1 MLDSF
6 IKDGIV
12 KASPYMG
19 KTTFDDVDVA
29 RRPDGSFVLD
39 GVYHVLT
46 EGKCHANLYRKLLAY
61 AEANPD
67 KIVSVSP
74 EIQVTE
80 EDLYKSLRNTRN
92 CKLAETDYLVVP
104 DYPIDVVK
112 LEEVK
117 AYRTA
122 LRDITE
128 LEGCPWDGGGSKTP
142 WPKNPLE

>member
-1 MLDSF
+1 MFNNHVILPN
-6 IKDGIV
+6 
-12 KASPYMG
+12 PYKG
-19 KTTFDDVDVA
+19 KTDFDSVTK
-29 RRPDGSFVLD
+29 RPDGSFVID
-39 GVYHVLT
+39 DVFHVP
-46 EGKCHANLYRKLLAY
+46 ANDIKYAELYDRVRAY

-67 KIVSVSP
+67 KVVEKSP
-74 EIQVTE
+74 YKEVTQ
-80 EDLYKSLRNTRN
+80 EDLLKALRDARN
-92 CKLAETDYLVVP
+92 YKLAETDYLVVP

-122 LRDITE
+122 LRNITE